1 MAPTISL
8 IIASVATLMLMR
20 HDQRFS
26 PYPHAL
32 MLMPFAIGACAASC
46 WLTIRAGGAD
56 TLMLAPIAFTLAFLT
71 IGKTVTLMQ
80 DEGTGR

>member
-46 WLTIRAGGAD
+46 WMTVHAGGVD
-56 TLMLAPIAFTLAFLT
+56 SMLLAPIAFTLTALT
-71 IGKTVTLMQ
+71 LGKTVTLLSER
-80 DEGTGR
+80 EGRS